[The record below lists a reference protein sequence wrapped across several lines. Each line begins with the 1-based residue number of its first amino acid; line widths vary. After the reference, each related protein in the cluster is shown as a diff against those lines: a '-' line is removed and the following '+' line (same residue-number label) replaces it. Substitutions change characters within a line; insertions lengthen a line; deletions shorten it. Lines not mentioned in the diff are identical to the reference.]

1 MGSQNVLG
9 PTAAQ
14 APTLLA
20 AHLGGFQLWLLLF
33 PPLFPAFE
41 YLFILPCAKPLC
53 LAKFYLL
60 DGAFLFQGLLSSARW
75 RAMCVLFPHSVL
87 TCALFSL
94 GHRSRSSCLSSP
106 RLLNDKLLLWVA
118 LVDSCTSTFIHSSSA
133 SSGAIPL
140 FIFRYP
146 HVVLG
151 KERDHCPSMTSPSL
165 SLAKAPL

>member
-1 MGSQNVLG
+1 MAHCGLSELPLG

-20 AHLGGFQLWLLLF
+20 AHLGGFQLWFLF
-33 PPLFPAFE
+33 PPLLPVFE
-41 YLFILPCAKPLC
+41 YLFILPHAKPLC

-60 DGAFLFQGLLSSARW
+60 DGGSLFQGLLSSASW
-75 RAMCVLFPHSVL
+75 RATCVLFPLSVL

-106 RLLNDKLLLWVA
+106 RLLNDELLWVA
-118 LVDSCTSTFIHSSSA
+118 LVDSCTSIFICSA
-133 SSGAIPL
+133 SSWSIPL

-151 KERDHCPSMTSPSL
+151 KERTI
-165 SLAKAPL
+165 APA